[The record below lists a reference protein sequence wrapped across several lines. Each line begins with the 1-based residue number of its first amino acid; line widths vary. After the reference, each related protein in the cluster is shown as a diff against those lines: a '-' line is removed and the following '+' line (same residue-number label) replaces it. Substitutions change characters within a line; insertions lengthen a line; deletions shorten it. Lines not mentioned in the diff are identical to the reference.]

1 MKEIMRACKYYNV
14 QDQKMLESMTI
25 NISLTSFFFDVKLV
39 TLVANNIKSNLT
51 PTVDRFLDI
60 LED

>member
-39 TLVANNIKSNLT
+39 TLVANIYGQT
-51 PTVDRFLDI
+51 
-60 LED
+60 